1 MKKAEYALFAYSALV
16 FVQRFSGQLPVQN
29 AAQLSQQGCLVFG
42 AESAVQQFGQ
52 GFFLQTAPAFGFPPG
67 QNGHKGNA
75 VCSGCLGIAHGI
87 AHHDHLAAFIPAG
100 QHGGNGVCLAANLL
114 AKDHIGMGGK
124 AVTRPLAGDSAFIG
138 GGNHRHIGHGVQLM
152 QAVLF

>member
-52 GFFLQTAPAFGFPPG
+52 GFFLQTAPAFGFAAG
-67 QNGHKGNA
+67 QNGYL
-75 VCSGCLGIAHGI
+75 SLI
-87 AHHDHLAAFIPAG
+87 
-100 QHGGNGVCLAANLL
+100 
-114 AKDHIGMGGK
+114 HI
-124 AVTRPLAGDSAFIG
+124 
-138 GGNHRHIGHGVQLM
+138 
-152 QAVLF
+152 

>member
-16 FVQRFSGQLPVQN
+16 FVQRFSGLSAVQN

-52 GFFLQTAPAFGFPPG
+52 GFFLQTAPAFGFAAG

-75 VCSGCLGIAHGI
+75 VCSGCLGIAM
-87 AHHDHLAAFIPAG
+87 ASPTMTTLRLSYPQASMEAMEFA
-100 QHGGNGVCLAANLL
+100 LL
-114 AKDHIGMGGK
+114 PTSWPKITSAWV
-124 AVTRPLAGDSAFIG
+124 ARP
-138 GGNHRHIGHGVQLM
+138 
-152 QAVLF
+152 